1 MAGSGALVLGTTSV
15 REAPSAELQ
24 SRARVLTFTADGY
37 DYNACFHAALRRS
50 GLEVH
55 KAKWSGRW
63 LYTHVRS
70 GDVVSLDWPS
80 LLYYFPQSRLR
91 TWVNL
96 SRFLVLMLALRLRG
110 AKIVWTAHNLYP
122 HEGGRAVLAHR
133 IGRYIVLK
141 LVSFVGVHGP
151 GAAALVQQEFSVAS
165 GKLALLEH
173 GNWVGFHANT
183 VTRQFARTRLDI
195 PQDAYVF
202 LFIGLCKPYKN
213 LEHLLRSHEALRDDS
228 LLWIVGRFQSQAYYR
243 RVTQTALSG
252 AADRRTVR
260 NEFVRPDELQLYL
273 NACDAVVLP
282 YRDILT
288 SGAAMLALSFG
299 RPLVAPRLGTLA
311 EVVTED
317 CGVLYDPGSDTG
329 LTAAMSAVRRRP
341 FVPDRILARAQQFSW
356 DRSAEAFAKKIL
368 EIR

>member
-1 MAGSGALVLGTTSV
+1 V
-15 REAPSAELQ
+15 RQSNSAEQ
-24 SRARVLTFTADGY
+24 RSIARVLTFTADGF
-37 DYNACFHAALRRS
+37 DYNACFHPALRRR

-63 LYTHVRS
+63 LYNHVRS
-70 GDVVSLDWPS
+70 GDVISLDWPS
-80 LLYYFPQSRLR
+80 LLYYFPESRLR
-91 TWVNL
+91 TWVRL
-96 SRFLVLMLALRLRG
+96 SRFLVLMVGLRLRG

-122 HEGGRAVLAHR
+122 HEGGRVLAHR
-133 IGRYIVLK
+133 IGRYIVLR
-141 LVSFVGVHGP
+141 LASLVGVHGA
-151 GAAALVQQEFSVAS
+151 GSAKLVRQEFGVAPD
-165 GKLALLEH
+165 KLVLLEH
-173 GNWVGFHANT
+173 GHWVGFHANT
-183 VTRQFARTRLDI
+183 VTRQPARARLSM

-213 LEHLLRSHEALRDDS
+213 LEHLLSSHEALQDDS

-243 RVTQTALSG
+243 RVTQTAPS
-252 AADRRTVR
+252 ATADRLTVR
-260 NEFVRPDELQLYL
+260 NEFVQPDDLQLYL

-317 CGVLYDPGSDTG
+317 CGVLYDPASHTA
-329 LTAAMSAVRRRP
+329 LTTAMSEVRRRHFAP
-341 FVPDRILARAQQFSW
+341 EGIMARAQEFSW
-356 DRSAEAFAKKIL
+356 DRSAQVFANRIL
-368 EIR
+368 ELR